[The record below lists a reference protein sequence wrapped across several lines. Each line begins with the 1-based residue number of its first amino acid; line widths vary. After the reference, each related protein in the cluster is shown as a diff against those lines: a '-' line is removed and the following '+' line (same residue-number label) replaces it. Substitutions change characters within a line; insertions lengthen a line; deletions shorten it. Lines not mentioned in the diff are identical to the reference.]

1 MMQLD
6 LSYILSS
13 VLHPKCCW
21 LLATSLMHSL
31 WQGVILG
38 GIALLLVRNKA
49 ILNVHQRFVALFSI
63 LVLIAVL
70 PVANVVWISGAGNT
84 PDSVEFATKQYV
96 TDGGFSLQQL
106 SLMSLAELAD
116 DQQSDVSDAGF
127 DAPDAGLVGSTATG
141 MNEVVAGHANS
152 HSVSDGS
159 TKISQARQSWL
170 VPGTICVTL
179 CYLIGVAFMLSRLVV
194 GLKTNWKVST
204 YCQRVASAKVVP
216 DSLAAAMKKAS
227 QAFGRTTQIPVA
239 LFKGR
244 GAALVVGCLRPVI
257 LVNSS
262 IVSGLTPD
270 QIELILAH
278 ELAHVHRFDPLTQL
292 VQRLIESVLFFH
304 PVVWFV
310 SRHVSDLREL
320 CCDDL
325 VSKSYCRFQYANTLV
340 ACAGL
345 ATQANSQ
352 PADPKLSLAATG
364 AGPSQLV
371 TRIEALLVERSMSR
385 GAASSVHRFLAIG
398 CVVTFAVV
406 LAVLISNRSNFTNG
420 SLLANPQATQQ
431 AEVVVIPTWKWQT
444 IALPEIDPDLFMF
457 GGKQLKLSSDIPAD
471 VKIDAMVNK
480 EDCKFGQWHFGD
492 ANSTRVGVLVEM
504 DGDQA
509 TRLFID
515 SNRDRVI
522 DGREQVNATTN
533 DNKTWVASLNV
544 EVFENN
550 KPVHSPRQVG
560 FTPKRNMKSIRVT
573 TLGYSQGE
581 VELAGTP
588 TTVRRVDLDGN
599 GLPND
604 SRDQIWFD
612 FDHDG
617 EFSLIGERKKLT
629 NFIEVAAQ
637 RYAVRSDR
645 LANRSN

>member
-38 GIALLLVRNKA
+38 AIALLLVRNKA

-106 SLMSLAELAD
+106 SLMSLAELKA
-116 DQQSDVSDAGF
+116 DQQRDVSDAG
-127 DAPDAGLVGSTATG
+127 LLGSTVTG
-141 MNEVVAGHANS
+141 MSEVVAGHANS
-152 HSVSDGS
+152 QSVPDGS

-204 YCQRVASAKVVP
+204 YCQRVAAAKVVP
-216 DSLAAAMKKAS
+216 DSVAAAMKKAS

-278 ELAHVHRFDPLTQL
+278 ELAHVHRFDPLTQF

-310 SRHVSDLREL
+310 SRHVSDHREL

-325 VSKSYCRFQYANTLV
+325 VSKRYCRFQYANTLV

-345 ATQANSQ
+345 ATQTNSQ

-371 TRIEALLVERSMSR
+371 TRIEALLVESSMSR
-385 GAASSVHRFLAIG
+385 GAASSVNRFLAIG

-406 LAVLISNRSNFTNG
+406 LAVLISNRSNLHQRQF
-420 SLLANPQATQQ
+420 
-431 AEVVVIPTWKWQT
+431 
-444 IALPEIDPDLFMF
+444 
-457 GGKQLKLSSDIPAD
+457 
-471 VKIDAMVNK
+471 
-480 EDCKFGQWHFGD
+480 
-492 ANSTRVGVLVEM
+492 VGES
-504 DGDQA
+504 A
-509 TRLFID
+509 R
-515 SNRDRVI
+515 
-522 DGREQVNATTN
+522 
-533 DNKTWVASLNV
+533 
-544 EVFENN
+544 
-550 KPVHSPRQVG
+550 
-560 FTPKRNMKSIRVT
+560 
-573 TLGYSQGE
+573 
-581 VELAGTP
+581 
-588 TTVRRVDLDGN
+588 
-599 GLPND
+599 
-604 SRDQIWFD
+604 
-612 FDHDG
+612 
-617 EFSLIGERKKLT
+617 
-629 NFIEVAAQ
+629 
-637 RYAVRSDR
+637 
-645 LANRSN
+645 